1 MQRCDFFDIGGGLL
15 SKTIKRTFK
24 KGVHFDDKKELT
36 RNLPIEEM
44 PLMDDYYVGLSQ
56 HIGIPAI
63 ALVQA
68 GEHVDEGQLIA
79 KAGGFVSAN
88 VFAPVSGKVIGIE
101 KRKNN
106 LGIQSD
112 FIHIKRSEGNVLTL
126 PPIDQ
131 NNPKEI
137 KQRILDA
144 GIVGLGGAGFPT
156 HVKISPQKPVDTLI
170 VNAAECESYLN
181 CDNRLMLEYTREV
194 VEGAKLI
201 AKSVEGI
208 NKIVIGIEENKPRAY
223 ELLKQQTDVEIV
235 LLKKKY
241 PQGGEKQLIFACT
254 KRKVPTKGLPMDVG
268 VVVQNVATCFA
279 VYQAVVL
286 NKPLYSRVMTVSGL
300 GINNP
305 KNLLVRNGTL
315 YKDILSFC
323 GGIKRNTQK
332 LIAGGPMMG
341 IALSD
346 DNGVTSKTDSGLLA
360 LLSEEANITQPSAC
374 INCARCA
381 KVCPMNLMPMY
392 IDFYTLAGDYKTA
405 VKYGAEHCIECGCC
419 AYSCPAK
426 RTIVQSV
433 KLCKAKLKEKK

>member
-1 MQRCDFFDIGGGLL
+1 M

-106 LGIQSD
+106 FGIQSD

-170 VNAAECESYLN
+170 VNAAECEPFITS
-181 CDNRLMLEYTREV
+181 DHRLMLENTQYIID
-194 VEGAKLI
+194 G
-201 AKSVEGI
+201 
-208 NKIVIGIEENKPRAY
+208 
-223 ELLKQQTDVEIV
+223 V
-235 LLKKKY
+235 LAVMKY
-241 PQGGEKQLIFACT
+241 LDI
-254 KRKVPTKGLPMDVG
+254 
-268 VVVQNVATCFA
+268 
-279 VYQAVVL
+279 
-286 NKPLYSRVMTVSGL
+286 
-300 GINNP
+300 
-305 KNLLVRNGTL
+305 KNLMIN
-315 YKDILSFC
+315 
-323 GGIKRNTQK
+323 
-332 LIAGGPMMG
+332 
-341 IALSD
+341 
-346 DNGVTSKTDSGLLA
+346 LL
-360 LLSEEANITQPSAC
+360 
-374 INCARCA
+374 
-381 KVCPMNLMPMY
+381 M
-392 IDFYTLAGDYKTA
+392 
-405 VKYGAEHCIECGCC
+405 
-419 AYSCPAK
+419 
-426 RTIVQSV
+426 
-433 KLCKAKLKEKK
+433 